1 MTAEL
6 DTMTS
11 EQNAPHSGPR
21 DYSREGNISL
31 LTNEERIQIAKALQQ
46 WAKQAPNDELA
57 IEFVGR
63 DRFLTRFQV
72 YIEVERNTADGQ
84 AILRILEHGVR
95 EEGLEQIISR
105 LTDEG
110 I

>member
-11 EQNAPHSGPR
+11 ERNAPHSASR
-21 DYSREGNISL
+21 DYSSEGNISL
-31 LTNEERIQIAKALQQ
+31 LTNEERIQITKAVQQ

-63 DRFLTRFQV
+63 DRLLTRFQV

-95 EEGLEQIISR
+95 EDGLEQIISR

>member
-11 EQNAPHSGPR
+11 KESASHSGPR
-21 DYSREGNISL
+21 DCSGEGGISL
-31 LTNEERIQIAKALQQ
+31 LTDEERIQITKALQQ
-46 WAKQAPNDELA
+46 WAKQAPNDELT

-63 DRFLTRFQV
+63 DRCLTRFEV
-72 YIEVERNTADGQ
+72 YIEVERDTADGQ
-84 AILRILEHGVR
+84 SILRILEHGVR

-110 I
+110 T